1 MHILIELIVSIR
13 RICISKHTD
22 CINFD
27 AFIFQTLCRLD
38 RSTSNGLVI
47 TTIAV
52 RFTVRKHDDNSGTVC
67 IVALAVFQN
76 VSCLFHAIVGR
87 CAAGCL

>member
-13 RICISKHTD
+13 RICLCKHTD

-27 AFIFQTLCRLD
+27 AFIFQTLRLFD

-47 TTIAV
+47 ITLAG

-67 IVALAVFQN
+67 IVALAGGQN
-76 VSCLFHAIVGR
+76 ASCLFHAIVGR